1 LGKDNP
7 DNPEKPR
14 GFTRLINVTEG
25 SSDNLPPARLGGGA
39 SKWGKFLNG
48 GTKQNI
54 TLY

>member
-1 LGKDNP
+1 MHVLSDLEKGKDNP

-25 SSDNLPPARLGGGA
+25 SSDNLPPARL
-39 SKWGKFLNG
+39 KRLT
-48 GTKQNI
+48 TKQNI